1 MTDVVIIGGGV
12 IGLSIAREISRSGR
26 EIIIL
31 EKNDRAGDV
40 TSSRNSGVIHAGI
53 YYPEDFLKSKLCVE
67 GNRLIY
73 EYAKSKKINHKKYGK
88 YIIATKE
95 SELSNLESI
104 FSQGKRNKVDICK
117 VEKEQVLE
125 NNPGLI
131 FQEALYSPSSGVIDV
146 PEYVSALEGD
156 IQHFGGLI
164 SLRTSFLSSS
174 FKKNKFVINC
184 KADDYFSIE
193 SKCLINCSGLSNEIT
208 LKNIESF
215 PIDKIYPNYYAKGH
229 YFKYSGKS
237 PFSNLIY
244 PVSGQHSL
252 GIHVGF
258 DLAGGMRFGP
268 DVEFVDQIDYC
279 FDESLKD
286 KFVDSISRYWPDI
299 NPNKLHP
306 DYTGIRPYD
315 NIDFKPYPAVLVT
328 SSLFDSQ
335 VQYFEPAKYVPKLRE
350 HTTSNNPILLKMNL
364 IGGHAGKSGRLS
376 SLRETSEELAFLK
389 ALSIKDS

>member
-1 MTDVVIIGGGV
+1 MVDVVIIGGGV
-12 IGLSIAREISRSGR
+12 IGLSIAREISKSGR
-26 EIIIL
+26 ETIVL
-31 EKNDRAGDV
+31 EKNDRTGDA

-73 EYAKSKKINHKKYGK
+73 EYAKSKKINHKQYGK
-88 YIIATKE
+88 FIIATSE

-104 FSQGKRNKVDICK
+104 LIQGKRNKVEIFE
-117 VEKEQVLE
+117 VEKERVLE
-125 NNPGLI
+125 NNPGLS
-131 FQEALYSPSSGVIDV
+131 FHEALYSPSSGVIDV
-146 PEYVSALEGD
+146 PEFVTALEGD

-174 FKKNKFVINC
+174 REKKKFKINC

-193 SKCLINCSGLSNEIT
+193 SNCLINCSGLSNEIT
-208 LKNIESF
+208 LKNIENF
-215 PIDKIYPNYYAKGH
+215 PTEKIYPNYYAKGH

-244 PVSGQHSL
+244 PVSGKHSL

-268 DVEFVDQIDYC
+268 DVEFIKEIDYC
-279 FDESLKD
+279 FDESLKE
-286 KFVDSISRYWPDI
+286 KFVDSISCYWPDI

-306 DYTGIRPYD
+306 DYTGIRPKITKP
-315 NIDFKPYPAVLVT
+315 NESMRDFSIQTSDHHGIKNFINLQGIESPGLT
-328 SSLFDSQ
+328 SSL
-335 VQYFEPAKYVPKLRE
+335 AIGKLVKNLLQKE
-350 HTTSNNPILLKMNL
+350 H
-364 IGGHAGKSGRLS
+364 
-376 SLRETSEELAFLK
+376 
-389 ALSIKDS
+389 